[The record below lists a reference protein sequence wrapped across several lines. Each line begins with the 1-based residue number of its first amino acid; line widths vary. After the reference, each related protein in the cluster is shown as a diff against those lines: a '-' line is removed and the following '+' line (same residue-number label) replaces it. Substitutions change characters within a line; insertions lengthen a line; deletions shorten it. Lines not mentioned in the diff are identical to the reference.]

1 MVLTFYETAHIVG
14 IDIMLNLD
22 AAFSVGSPI
31 VVKPSDNIFSE
42 LGNNTYDYKD
52 LLSELVDN
60 SIAARAGNEFLN
72 VTVQI
77 GISDTNPHL
86 NWLTVNDDASGIEPD
101 RLGLAITPAGIQ
113 SSGSLNEHGLGM
125 KQAIAGLGELKYLA
139 TRVAGEECARA
150 IDDFRFGSIFPK
162 LLETTWPRGTEVAIH
177 KLKAI
182 VRLSTVSYTRD
193 IVPYLGARYRRFLTA
208 SNPKVRIVIRML
220 DIDDADADGNA
231 ITVNEWL
238 VDEIKPVYFHP
249 RTRKNAPVVD
259 HQKFKAPGWEA
270 ELVFGYSP
278 EGFEW
283 EELGLPQPTRFHP
296 YANSLSRQ
304 GLDIILNDRV
314 IIFHQLPELGL
325 VGTRHNNY
333 NNIRGEIILK
343 SGFTTAITK
352 NSIIATEHW
361 KQCLSEIN
369 EFMDTKGYIKSKTYP
384 DALPESALRDRLAHW
399 LETNDVARKNDVK
412 KEYPVEGLG
421 GKIDVLADGEAWE
434 IKRDDAYGLD
444 VYQLFAYLDMTEF
457 KKGYLLAKGFK
468 DSALAARDHINSH
481 HDVQIVLTPLENY
494 PVNQP
499 LTEKEIAEYL

>member
-1 MVLTFYETAHIVG
+1 
-14 IDIMLNLD
+14 MLNLD
-22 AAFSVGSPI
+22 AAHNVGKPI
-31 VVKPSDNIFSE
+31 VVEPSDNIFLE

-52 LLSELVDN
+52 LLSELIDN
-60 SIAARAGNEFLN
+60 SLAARSDDAFLK
-72 VTVQI
+72 VTITI
-77 GISDTNPHL
+77 GISDANPHL
-86 NWLTVNDDASGIEPD
+86 NWLTISDDASGIPPD

-139 TRVAGEECARA
+139 TRVTGEEYARG
-150 IDDFRFGSIFPK
+150 IENFHFGSIYPK
-162 LLETTWPRGTEVAIH
+162 LLATSWPHGTEIAIH

-182 VRLSTVSYTRD
+182 VRLHSISYTRD
-193 IVPYLGARYRRFLTA
+193 IVPYLGARYRRFLSP
-208 SNPKVRIVIRML
+208 SNPKVQITIQML
-220 DIDDADADGNA
+220 DIDDTDADGNEVT
-231 ITVNEWL
+231 IHEWP
-238 VDEIKPVYFHP
+238 VKEVKPIYFHP
-249 RTRKNAPVVD
+249 NTRNNAPVIG
-259 HQKFKAPGWEA
+259 HHPFKGPGWEA
-270 ELVFGYSP
+270 DLVFGYSP
-278 EGFEW
+278 EDFEW
-283 EELGLPQPTRFHP
+283 NELGLTQPTKFDP
-296 YANSLSRQ
+296 YAITLSRQ

-314 IIFHQLPELGL
+314 IMFHQLPELGL

-361 KQCLSEIN
+361 QQCLTEIN
-369 EFMDTKGYIKSKTYP
+369 AFLDEKGYIKSKTYP
-384 DALPESALRDRLAHW
+384 DALPESALRDRLVNW
-399 LETNDVARKNDVK
+399 LKTNDLVRRTDVK

-444 VYQLFAYLDMTEF
+444 VYQLFAYLDMTDF

-468 DSALAARDHINSH
+468 DSALAAQDHINDNH
-481 HDVQIVLTPLENY
+481 EVEIVLTKLESY
-494 PVNQP
+494 PINHP